1 MKGIKQ
7 ILAAVAAAS
16 LFCLSAGAQVVRG
29 PYETNKA
36 FDNTWLGI
44 GAGIN
49 SVVVPGAW
57 GNIGLAADLNFG
69 KWWTPAIGMRLGW
82 HGLWDNNAAIFDI
95 QGIDPNSRFGFNYFH
110 ADLLWNISNSFCGY
124 NPDRYWSVAPYLSA
138 GVLDV
143 SKKVIIF
150 SKDAGNNLEFA
161 AGVGILN
168 VLKMTEKIDVN
179 IDLSCL
185 FGKASAYRAQDS
197 RIIFFPSATLGLAFK
212 FGKTGWDRH
221 ADIAPV
227 IVPVPF
233 TEDQY
238 NSLAERAA
246 ALEKENAELRDK
258 AAAMEEELNG
268 YRSQLVD
275 GQTYLYENG
284 TFTAVD
290 VKPGSPL
297 TLYFDCGATKLSK
310 REQAH
315 LEYFTSNVVDENTQ
329 LSVNG
334 YADKQTGSAK
344 RNQYLSEQRAKY
356 VADLLVKAGAKEEN
370 IESAGHGAS
379 IQPFESAVNNRVVT
393 IEVK

>member
-7 ILAAVAAAS
+7 ILGVLAAAS
-16 LFCLSAGAQVVRG
+16 LFCLGANAQVVRG
-29 PYETNKA
+29 PYETNKL
-36 FDNTWLGI
+36 FDNTWLGS
-44 GAGIN
+44 GAGVTT
-49 SVVVPGAW
+49 VVLPGAW
-57 GNIGLAADLNFG
+57 GNIGLAADVNFG
-69 KWWTPAIGMRLGW
+69 KWFTPAIGARIGW
-82 HGLWDNNAAIFDI
+82 IGLWNNNAAIFDV
-95 QGIDPNSRFGFNYFH
+95 QGIDPDSRFGFNYIH
-110 ADLLWNISNSFCGY
+110 GDLIWNISNSLCGY
-124 NPDRYWSVAPYLSA
+124 NPDRYWNVAPYLTA
-138 GVLDV
+138 GVLDI
-143 SKKVIIF
+143 SRGANPFKG
-150 SKDAGNNLEFA
+150 ANLEYA
-161 AGVGILN
+161 AGAGILN
-168 VLKMTEKIDVN
+168 ILKMTEKIDVN
-179 IDLSCL
+179 IDLSVL
-185 FGKASAYRAQDS
+185 VGKASAYRTQNT
-197 RIIFFPSATLGLAFK
+197 RFIFFPSATLGLAFK
-212 FGKTGWDRH
+212 FGKTTFDRH

-233 TEDQY
+233 TEEQY

-258 AAAMEEELNG
+258 AAAMQSELDG
-268 YRSQLVD
+268 YRNNLVD

-315 LEYFTSNVVDENTQ
+315 LEYFTSNVVNENIQ
-329 LSVNG
+329 LAVNA

-356 VADLLVKAGAKEEN
+356 VVDLLVKAGAKEEN
-370 IESAGHGAS
+370 IESAAHGATV
-379 IQPFESAVNNRVVT
+379 QPFDSAANNRVVT

>member
-1 MKGIKQ
+1 MKGIKM
-7 ILAAVAAAS
+7 ILGALAAAS
-16 LFCLSAGAQVVRG
+16 LFCLNANAQVVRG

-44 GAGIN
+44 GGGIN

-57 GNIGLAADLNFG
+57 GNIGLAIDANFG
-69 KWWTPAIGMRLGW
+69 KWWTPAIGMRIGW
-82 HGLWDNNAAIFDI
+82 HGIWDNNAAIFDKM
-95 QGIDPNSRFGFNYFH
+95 GIDPDSRFGFNYFH
-110 ADLLWNISNSFCGY
+110 VDALWNMSNSFCGY
-124 NPDRYWSVAPYLSA
+124 NPDRFWNFAGYITA

-143 SKKVIIF
+143 SKKVF
-150 SKDAGNNLEFA
+150 VFAENAGNNLEYA
-161 AGVGILN
+161 AGAGLIN
-168 VLKMTEKIDVN
+168 VLKMNEKVDVT
-179 IDLSCL
+179 IDLSVL
-185 FGKASAYRAQDS
+185 VAQASAYRVQDS
-197 RIIFFPSATLGLAFK
+197 RYIFFPSATVGLAFK

-221 ADIAPV
+221 DDIAPV

-258 AAAMEEELNG
+258 AAALENELASYGN
-268 YRSQLVD
+268 LVD

-290 VKPGSPL
+290 VKPGSPV
-297 TLYFDCGATKLSK
+297 TVYFDCGATKLSN
-310 REQAH
+310 RELAH
-315 LEYFTSNVVDENTQ
+315 LEYFTGNVVDENVQ
-329 LSVNG
+329 LDVNG

-344 RNQYLSEQRAKY
+344 RNQYLSEKRVEY
-356 VADLLVKAGAKEEN
+356 VVDLLKKAGAKEEN
-370 IESAGHGAS
+370 ITSAAHGAS
-379 IQPFESAVNNRVVT
+379 VAPFDSAEKNRVVT